1 MIYIIER
8 YDNDGIVK
16 LKYGTFHGKI
26 YEKNNEITLGY
37 GKLVLTNLLSII
49 VNYEEKNPYDISFPN
64 YTIPI
69 YMSAQIGLL
78 YKIPDLVKYQLNNFE
93 IINNNINEF
102 MIISKLIYGNVQT
115 NITFELVK
123 LIRINNNFIKKEL
136 LNINN
141 DDPINQYKWNFI
153 GPETNMLFNIM
164 INNDFI
170 CDKEIDNIYDVT
182 QRAIL
187 ENDIYKIILGI
198 KVNNVILPIYI
209 LEYKKHL
216 NKTESETDFISEVS
230 YYNKCKLYINYGKI
244 LYDKSI
250 KYYINN
256 LS

>member
-1 MIYIIER
+1 MYVIER

-16 LKYGTFHGKI
+16 LKYGTFYGKV
-26 YEKNNEITLGY
+26 YEKNGKIILGY

-49 VNYEEKNPYDISFPN
+49 VNYEEKKPYDISFPN

-69 YMSAQIGLL
+69 HMSAQIGLL
-78 YKIPDLVKYQLNNFE
+78 YKIQDLIKYQLNEFE
-93 IINNNINEF
+93 IINSNLNEF
-102 MIISKLIYGNVQT
+102 IIISKLIYGNIQT

-141 DDPINQYKWNFI
+141 DDPINQYKWIFI
-153 GPETNMLFNIM
+153 GPETNILFNI
-164 INNDFI
+164 IIHNDFI
-170 CDKEIDNIYDVT
+170 YDKEIDNIYDVSKY
-182 QRAIL
+182 AIL
-187 ENDIYKIILGI
+187 KDNIYKIILGI
-198 KVNNVILPIYI
+198 KVNDIILPIYI

-216 NKTESETDFISEVS
+216 NKIESELDFLSEVT
-230 YYNKCKLYINYGKI
+230 YYNKCKLFIDYGKK

-256 LS
+256 LRS